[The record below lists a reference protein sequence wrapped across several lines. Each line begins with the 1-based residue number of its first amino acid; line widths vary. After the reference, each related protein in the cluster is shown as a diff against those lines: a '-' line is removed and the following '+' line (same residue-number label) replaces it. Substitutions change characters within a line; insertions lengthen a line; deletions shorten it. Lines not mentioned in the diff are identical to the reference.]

1 MKKPKILCLSR
12 APLDYFGG
20 IPAYCVNLYKNGK
33 FDVTTYSYDIN
44 KKITKLNERRIKKI
58 KEFCFPSEISFGTFA
73 ISFGYFHNI
82 YSTLIPFQD

>member
-44 KKITKLNERRIKKI
+44 KRMV
-58 KEFCFPSEISFGTFA
+58 
-73 ISFGYFHNI
+73 
-82 YSTLIPFQD
+82 